1 MRPTRTFRTFR
12 ALLVAGIALAA
23 ASPSPA
29 RAELYAAISGGVFI
43 PTGTSPYGAIETR
56 PTAALAIGYDLDYV
70 GASVWAGF
78 FTTSAGVLLV
88 NTSFPVVL
96 RIRGRL
102 PLGVVAPYAFG
113 GVGFA
118 PSRTLLDMVQNDA
131 VAFTAQA
138 GGGADFQ
145 VADLFTVGVEGFYE
159 WLRPSYWFG
168 TVDLNSVMVLATFAL
183 RFP

>member
-1 MRPTRTFRTFR
+1 MRPTHTFR
-12 ALLVAGIALAA
+12 ALLLALVALAA

-29 RAELYAAISGGVFI
+29 RAEFYAAISGGAWI
-43 PTGTSPYGAIETR
+43 PTGTSPYGTIETR
-56 PTAALAIGYDLDYV
+56 PTASLSVGYDLEHV

-78 FTTSAGVLLV
+78 FTTSAGLLFV

-96 RIRGRL
+96 RVRGRL
-102 PLGVVAPYAFG
+102 PLGIVAPYAFG

-145 VADLFTVGVEGFYE
+145 VGELFTLGVEGFYE
-159 WLRPSYWFG
+159 WLKPSYWFG
-168 TVDLNSVMVLATFAL
+168 TVDLNGVMVLATFAL
-183 RFP
+183 RFQ

>member
-1 MRPTRTFRTFR
+1 MRPTNTLR
-12 ALLVAGIALAA
+12 ALLLALVALAA
-23 ASPSPA
+23 ASPAPA
-29 RAELYAAISGGVFI
+29 RAELYAAISGGAFI
-43 PTGTSPYGAIETR
+43 PTGTSPYGTLETR
-56 PTAALAIGYDLDYV
+56 PTASLAVGYDLDYV

-78 FTTSAGVLLV
+78 FTTSAGLLLV
-88 NTSFPVVL
+88 STSFPVVL
-96 RIRGRL
+96 RVRGRL
-102 PLGVVAPYAFG
+102 PLGIVAPYAFG

-118 PSRTLLDMVQNDA
+118 PSRALLDLAQNDA

-138 GGGADFQ
+138 GGGSDFL
-145 VADLFTVGVEGFYE
+145 VGDLFTIGVEGFYQ

>member
-1 MRPTRTFRTFR
+1 MRPTLTFR
-12 ALLVAGIALAA
+12 ALLVALFALSA

-29 RAELYAAISGGVFI
+29 RAELYAAISGGAWI
-43 PTGTSPYGAIETR
+43 PTGTSPYGTIETR
-56 PTAALAIGYDLDYV
+56 PTASLAVGYDLDFV

-96 RIRGRL
+96 RVRGRL
-102 PLGVVAPYAFG
+102 PIGFVAPYAFG

-118 PSRTLLDMVQNDA
+118 PSRALLDMAQNDT

-145 VADLFTVGVEGFYE
+145 VGDLFTLGVEGFYE
-159 WLRPSYWFG
+159 WLKPSYWFG
-168 TVDLNSVMVLATFAL
+168 TVDLNGVMVLGTFAL